1 MPDGNVNT
9 EYCVNRQDDKV
20 DSKLRWNIYRFIE
33 ALKIPVEIRI
43 LQERAKNV
51 GVYYSRVGPTK
62 QRNE

>member
-20 DSKLRWNIYRFIE
+20 DSKLRWNIYTFIE
-33 ALKIPVEIRI
+33 ALKIPVEIHI
-43 LQERAKNV
+43 LQERTKNV
-51 GVYYSRVGPTK
+51 GVYCLLVVPTK